1 MRCYVVECCD
11 RVITASRA
19 VEIATNALASEYR
32 FVDPE
37 RLTISVIN
45 VKYEGCVWNVR
56 LQVVIDDKP
65 VQLMSTHLIQVD
77 ACTGQVVGHV
87 LEDHVLL
94 R

>member
-19 VEIATNALASEYR
+19 VEIATNALVSEYR

-37 RLTISVIN
+37 RLAINVIN

-56 LQVVIDDKP
+56 LQVILSIDSTRMT
-65 VQLMSTHLIQVD
+65 MSTHLVQVD

-94 R
+94 